1 MRDCFYNIRMIRFV
15 IRIYIYL
22 IILDAILSYF
32 PQFREQSWA
41 KTLKQIADVTQKPI
55 RKLLPADLPFDVTPL
70 IVIFLLNLLMLL
82 W

>member
-1 MRDCFYNIRMIRFV
+1 MIRFV

-32 PQFREQSWA
+32 PQFKDQQWA
-41 KTLKQIADVTQKPI
+41 KSIRSIADVTQKPI
-55 RKLLPADLPFDVTPL
+55 RKLIPEGLPFDVTPL
-70 IVIFLLNLLMLL
+70 IVIFLLNLLMLV

>member
-1 MRDCFYNIRMIRFV
+1 MFTMIRFV
-15 IRIYIYL
+15 IRIYVYL

-32 PQFREQSWA
+32 PQFRNKNWL
-41 KTLKQIADVTQKPI
+41 KTLRQITDVVQKPI

-70 IVIFLLNLLMLL
+70 IAIFLLNLLMLL